1 MNMRKSR
8 WVCLIM
14 AAVFAAPIVA
24 TSTAGE
30 PSDEYKAGLR
40 KTLERRKQRR
50 LAGPGQA
57 DGLIV
62 PYPMPPA
69 LIIRQTRESHDEIQS
84 LLDMLRYNGR

>member
-8 WVCLIM
+8 WICLIM
-14 AAVFAAPIVA
+14 AAVLAAPIVA

-30 PSDEYKAGLR
+30 PSEEYKAGLR

-50 LAGPGQA
+50 MAGPGQA

-69 LIIRQTRESHDEIQS
+69 LIIRQTRENHDEIQS

>member
-14 AAVFAAPIVA
+14 AAVLATPIVA
-24 TSTAGE
+24 SSTAGE
-30 PSDEYKAGLR
+30 PSEEYKAGLR

-50 LAGPGQA
+50 MAGPGQA

-69 LIIRQTRESHDEIQS
+69 LIVRQTRENHDEIQS